1 MDHVWGVHIGGI
13 HAVLKD
19 FKQISRRRITI
30 IFLPKHENFLSKVS
44 CKTFICVI
52 SWDFGQNKNSKPSVV
67 CWQCGLCWGEDYP
80 GKKEV
85 EVDNKNC
92 ATLNCVLY
100 VM

>member
-44 CKTFICVI
+44 WKTFICVI
-52 SWDFGQNKNSKPSVV
+52 SWDFGQKKTASHLWFVGNV
-67 CWQCGLCWGEDYP
+67 DYA
-80 GKKEV
+80 GVRIIREKKR
-85 EVDNKNC
+85 
-92 ATLNCVLY
+92 
-100 VM
+100 

>member
-44 CKTFICVI
+44 WKTFICVI
-52 SWDFGQNKNSKPSVV
+52 SWDFGQKK
-67 CWQCGLCWGEDYP
+67 QQAICGLLAMWTMLG
-80 GKKEV
+80 
-85 EVDNKNC
+85 
-92 ATLNCVLY
+92 
-100 VM
+100 